1 MEFGYTVLY
10 VEDVSATA
18 AFYEQAFGLK
28 PLLSNPAHTEMS
40 TGSTILAFGAVKHL
54 RQQVSDVRENIPSE
68 PAIAMQIS
76 FVTNDVTSAYAKAV
90 ALGATAVNEPQTM
103 PWGQIVSRVRDLNGV
118 MVGIV
123 SPNPLTANKYVS

>member
-1 MEFGYTVLY
+1 MEFGYTVIY

-28 PLLSNPAHTEMS
+28 TLLSNPAHTEMS
-40 TGSTILAFGAVKHL
+40 TGSTILAFGSVKHL
-54 RQQVSDVRENIPSE
+54 RQQVKDVRENVPSE

-76 FVTNDVTSAYAKAV
+76 FVTDDVAIAYAKAIES
-90 ALGATAVNEPQTM
+90 GAVPVNEPQTM
-103 PWGQIVSRVRDLNGV
+103 PWGQVVSRVRDLNGV

-123 SPNPLTANKYVS
+123 SLNPLTANKSEK